1 MYTINSLIPRNNQHT
16 LVKKIFFKD
25 KLWDILN
32 IFKTMSSSQ
41 PLLNL
46 SKYES
51 EDQEI
56 YFVDITNSAFFVL
69 QIMHAG
75 IIVLSEIIYCAVKWF
90 KFTSEIFTLI
100 YI

>member
-16 LVKKIFFKD
+16 LVKD

-56 YFVDITNSAFFVL
+56 YFVGITNSACLVL

-75 IIVLSEIIYCAVKWF
+75 IISTEI
-90 KFTSEIFTLI
+90 
-100 YI
+100 